1 VNVNQQAPNLA
12 RNASTAV
19 IFPIAG
25 LLGGLIIGGLRS
37 RGRGPHEFAQI
48 ECVVK
53 WGITAFFAGLA
64 LVVLLAFAS
73 RGQNL
78 ISTRKLMVLVVVTGL
93 LVWFFARILSALLG
107 SEGY

>member
-1 VNVNQQAPNLA
+1 MA
-12 RNASTAV
+12 RSASTAV

-25 LLGGLIIGGLRS
+25 LLGGLIIGGLRA

-53 WGITAFFAGLA
+53 WGITGFFAGLA
-64 LVVLLAFAS
+64 LVVLMAFAS

-78 ISTRKLMVLVVVTGL
+78 ISTRKLMVLIVVAGVL
-93 LVWFFARILSALLG
+93 AWFFARISAAVARCETS
-107 SEGY
+107 SE

>member
-1 VNVNQQAPNLA
+1 MNQKATTLA
-12 RNASTAV
+12 ANASTAV

-25 LLGGLIIGGLRS
+25 LLGGLIIGGLRA

-53 WGITAFFAGLA
+53 WGITGFFAGLA

-78 ISTRKLMVLVVVTGL
+78 ISTRKLMVLIGVAGL